1 MPKDAR
7 IPVIEILELAAGEG
21 LPQELIS
28 GENVRDVSIYHDLID
43 HGYLMGTVLSD
54 GRRPYYIES
63 CHITAKGRDYLM
75 QLKKEVRRQP
85 ISWTGYLK
93 SSLVGFMVGIIVG
106 ISLMVL
112 WTRVNGLPT
121 WLKQQ

>member
-7 IPVIEILELAAGEG
+7 IPLIEILELAAGEG

>member
-1 MPKDAR
+1 MSKDAR
-7 IPVIEILELAAGEG
+7 IPLIEILEMAAGEG

-85 ISWTGYLK
+85 LSWAGDLK
-93 SSLVGFMVGIIVG
+93 PSLIGFMVGIIVG

-112 WTRVNGLPT
+112 WIRVNGLPT
-121 WLKQQ
+121 WLNQQ

>member
-1 MPKDAR
+1 MSKDAR
-7 IPVIEILELAAGEG
+7 IPLIEILEMAAGEG

-85 ISWTGYLK
+85 ISRAGYLK
-93 SSLVGFMVGIIVG
+93 PSLIGFMVGMIVG
-106 ISLMVL
+106 ISLMAL
-112 WTRVNGLPT
+112 WIRVNGLPA
-121 WLKQQ
+121 WLNQQ

>member
-1 MPKDAR
+1 MYKDAR
-7 IPVIEILELAAGEG
+7 IPLIEILEMAAGEG

-54 GRRPYYIES
+54 GRRPYYIEG
-63 CHITAKGRDYLM
+63 CHITAKGREYMM
-75 QLKKEVRRQP
+75 QLKKEVRRQT
-85 ISWTGYLK
+85 ISWVGHLK
-93 SSLVGFMVGIIVG
+93 PSLIGFMAGIVIG

-112 WTRVNGLPT
+112 WIRVNGLPL
-121 WLKQQ
+121 WLNQQ

>member
-1 MPKDAR
+1 MSKDAR
-7 IPVIEILELAAGEG
+7 IPLIEILEMAAGEG

-85 ISWTGYLK
+85 ISRAGYLK
-93 SSLVGFMVGIIVG
+93 PSLSGFMVGMIVG
-106 ISLMVL
+106 ISLMAL
-112 WTRVNGLPT
+112 WIRVNGLPA
-121 WLKQQ
+121 WLSQQ